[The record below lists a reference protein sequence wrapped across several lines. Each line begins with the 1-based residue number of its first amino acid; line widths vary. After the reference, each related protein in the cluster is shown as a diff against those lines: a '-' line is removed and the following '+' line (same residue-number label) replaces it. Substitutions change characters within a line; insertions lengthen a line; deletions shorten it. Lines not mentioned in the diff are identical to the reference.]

1 MPLYEFYCPQCDKRF
16 EELCRGTTE
25 NLPCP
30 QCATESKKVLS
41 TFRAG
46 RGGLGSEAAASS
58 RCSGCSGK
66 SCSSC

>member
-1 MPLYEFYCPQCDKRF
+1 MPLYEFYCPQCDKKF
-16 EELCRGTTE
+16 EELCRGATDR
-25 NLPCP
+25 LPCP
-30 QCATESKKVLS
+30 QCAAESKKVLS

-46 RGGLGSEAAASS
+46 GCGSGGGTAASS